1 MNRDIILYADEIPEG
16 GRLRVLCPTC
26 GGGSSGEVSLNLAV
40 TDGVLLWKC
49 HRASCTER
57 GGYGSGVSFVR
68 TKPAPDQAESKT
80 NPYEGAIEYLTPEWI
95 EYLRDTIGWQEEH
108 LEIGRPRLAVDE
120 NRVAYPIFSPLG
132 ARRGYVLRS
141 YDRSVRTKTRTHM
154 DVEEPHLSWYR
165 PNDSATVVVV
175 EDIPSAVRASLY
187 TDAVALCG
195 AECNT
200 EYAAEI
206 AAHYNHVVW
215 ALDADATAQAIRL
228 KRDHALLYDTSHVLV
243 LEKDLKN
250 QTEEEISWTLSSLCT
265 SGT

>member
-1 MNRDIILYADEIPEG
+1 MGANVNRDIILYADEIPEG
-16 GRLRVLCPTC
+16 GRLRVVCPTC
-26 GGGSSGEVSLNLAV
+26 GGGSKGEVSLNLAV

-49 HRASCTER
+49 HRASCKER
-57 GGYGSGVSFVR
+57 GGYGSGLGFVR
-68 TKPAPDQAESKT
+68 TKLEAEPAQSKT
-80 NPYEGAIEYLTPEWI
+80 NPYEGRVAYLEPEWI

-108 LEIGRPRLAVDE
+108 LEIGRPRLALDE

-141 YDRSVRTKTRTHM
+141 YDRRERTKTLTYM

-165 PNDSATVVVV
+165 HINSPTVVVV

-206 AAHYNHVVW
+206 AQYYRHVVW
-215 ALDADATAQAIRL
+215 ALDADATAQAINLARE
-228 KRDHALLYDTSHVLV
+228 HNLLFESSNVLV
-243 LEKDLKN
+243 LERDFKD
-250 QTEEEISWTLSSLCT
+250 QAEEEIKCLIQSL
-265 SGT
+265 